1 MSFLHYVMI
10 VLFSFG
16 ATSAYGNYKYR
27 AGDCITPTN
36 ESWSWYKHI
45 ARVEGVFKRLDEP
58 PYDAESYLLVFVR
71 NKYQQERRYIR
82 PGMFSVYWI
91 DTNTQL
97 LPDYMC
103 SPD

>member
-1 MSFLHYVMI
+1 MSFRHLVMF
-10 VLFSFG
+10 VVFAFG
-16 ATSAYGNYKYR
+16 ATSAYGDYKYR

-58 PYDAESYLLVFVR
+58 TLDGEDYFLVFVP

-82 PGMFSVYWI
+82 PGLFSVYGI